1 MRIALLLMWFSEKPS
16 DLERVIRSFAPL
28 VDSVVAV
35 DGDYVLANR
44 VRREVLGRP
53 VKRRERRR
61 LRLTQ
66 KELRRLR
73 RDGFSEEDIL
83 EALKE
88 PEEELEPFWLLDS
101 PEDVNS
107 HWDQVVTI
115 YQTAYE
121 CGLDCTIMR
130 PAEFWGGESKKID
143 YVLRLASVNADWVLC
158 AQADYELAECDV
170 DAVRAELASLPDD
183 VFRVDAL
190 EYTVPHETET
200 RVSRGGTWSGNT
212 TYGQLFV
219 RANPYL
225 MCEIRHWYWYY
236 APPNDERKM
245 IMGDTNAPPAD
256 MLPIHE
262 LKAKLLF
269 NHWVLHQSHERMRLK
284 WEYVNTKQGKW
295 FDEVGYD

>member
-35 DGDYVLANR
+35 DGDYVLANK

-130 PAEFWGGESKKID
+130 PAEFWGGESKKVD

-170 DAVRAELASLPDD
+170 DAVRAELASLSDD
-183 VFRVDAL
+183 VFRVDAK
-190 EYTVPHETET
+190 EYTVPHEVEK
-200 RVSRGGTWSGNT
+200 RVSRGDTWSGNT
-212 TYGQLFV
+212 TFTQLFV
-219 RANPYL
+219 RANPFL
-225 MCEIRHWYWYY
+225 RCEVRHWFWYY
-236 APPNDERKM
+236 DPPNGERKI
-245 IMGDTNAPPAD
+245 IMGDPGD
-256 MLPIHE
+256 ESHE
-262 LKAKLLF
+262 WFEPYKLKSNLLF

-284 WEYVNTKQGKW
+284 WAYVGVKQSKF
-295 FDEVGYD
+295 FDEHGYD